1 MNPIRRW
8 LNGRSLR
15 RQAQVS
21 ELRDRLDVLVA
32 SLQDRLDQ
40 SSYSLISEW
49 AGNAEPE
56 LSIDAIWEQV
66 DGGSTLMSPA
76 ERQELE
82 ALTNHPG
89 LDTSFLSAGRRHLT
103 RDIRRR

>member
-8 LNGRSLR
+8 LDGRSLR
-15 RQAQVS
+15 RQAQVTD
-21 ELRDRLDVLVA
+21 LRERLDVLVVR
-32 SLQDRLDQ
+32 LKDRLDP

-56 LSIDAIWEQV
+56 LSIDAIWDQV
-66 DGGSTLMSPA
+66 DRGATLLSPA
-76 ERQELE
+76 ERQELD

-89 LDTSFLSAGRRHLT
+89 LETGLLSAGKRHLAT
-103 RDIRRR
+103 